1 MWKNCSPGL
10 QDVEITLYDAWGSSK
25 EILLIYYYSLPD
37 EGGENKICQYLSL
50 FLKILTGAGSVSF
63 YGSLKGD
70 EGADTDLMI
79 QFCLP

>member
-50 FLKILTGAGSVSF
+50 FLKILTGAGRFIILWIS
-63 YGSLKGD
+63 
-70 EGADTDLMI
+70 
-79 QFCLP
+79 